1 MVNVSAARSNT
12 AVHARFA
19 AILMTRLYRA
29 ERAVELRPLHAS
41 PTRLYTSAKHMLSS
55 GSYRIDLEEAGAR

>member
-29 ERAVELRPLHAS
+29 ERVVELRAATCKSYSPLHF
-41 PTRLYTSAKHMLSS
+41 R
-55 GSYRIDLEEAGAR
+55 EAHVKLG